1 MERTLPVE
9 RENAAQRLLEVI
21 KDVANGH
28 YSNDIMELTKE
39 EVPEPIRTIAES
51 VGMMMVKVE
60 AREFRLEQL
69 NEQIKKDSIGAL
81 SAMAQALAARNAY
94 TEGHASR
101 VADLCEETARE
112 LDLAPKEVEYI
123 RLGGLL
129 HDIGKIGF
137 SDALFEHHEAKT
149 PPKLLKQIVRHPAL
163 GMRILKDLDFLGP
176 AVEYVHCHHERLDGK
191 GYPRHLKGDDIPLG
205 AQIIAVA
212 DGYDAMTTDR
222 PYQEGKSSTQALDIL
237 ESQRD
242 QRLRGDVLDA
252 FTKVLQ
258 KRNDI

>member
-1 MERTLPVE
+1 ME

-21 KDVANGH
+21 QDVANGH
-28 YSNDIMELTKE
+28 YSNDIMELTKK

-69 NEQIKKDSIGAL
+69 NEQIKRSSIGAL

-101 VADLCEETARE
+101 VADLC
-112 LDLAPKEVEYI
+112 LAIADKLNLEPQEVEYI

-137 SDALFEHHEAKT
+137 SDALFEHHGAKT
-149 PPKLLKQIVRHPAL
+149 PPKLLKEIVRHPAL

-176 AVEYVHCHHERLDGK
+176 AVDYVHCHHERLDGK
-191 GYPRHLKGDDIPLG
+191 GYPRHLKGDEIPLG
-205 AQIIAVA
+205 AQIVAVA

-222 PYQEGKSSTQALDIL
+222 PYQKGKTPARALEIL

-252 FTKVLQ
+252 FKQVLRE
-258 KRNDI
+258 KGDID